1 MEIAV
6 IGENE
11 DGSVSRLGG
20 VTPEYERGVAVA
32 RQQMEAAGL
41 QTEVDPVHNLVGTLP
56 GSDPNAKAILI
67 GSHLDT
73 VTCGGKF
80 DGVLGVSGGI
90 EVANRLKE
98 DIQWKKDSIFNMVLA
113 QLAVIM

>member
-1 MEIAV
+1 MSRFWDNMMEIAV

-20 VTPEYERGVAVA
+20 ITPEYERGVAVA

-80 DGVLGVSGGI
+80 
-90 EVANRLKE
+90 E
-98 DIQWKKDSIFNMVLA
+98 DRKSV
-113 QLAVIM
+113 V